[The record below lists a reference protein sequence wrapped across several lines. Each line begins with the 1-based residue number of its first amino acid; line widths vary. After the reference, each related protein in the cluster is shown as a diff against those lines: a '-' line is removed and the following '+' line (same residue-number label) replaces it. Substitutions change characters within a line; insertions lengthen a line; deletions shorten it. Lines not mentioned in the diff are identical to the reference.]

1 MKNKLLRII
10 AITLCL
16 QSCTAQKTLTQTKS
30 IKENTTTNIEKHTL
44 NTLKLD
50 SLFNVLEENDK
61 FMGSITLSQNGKTI
75 YTKAIG
81 FDDIETHKKSTINT
95 KYRIGSISKMFTSSL
110 VFKAIEENK
119 LNLTKTIESYF
130 PLVENANKITI
141 GNLLNHRSGIHNF
154 TNDEKYLTYNT
165 EPKTEKEMV
174 EIISDFKSDFKP
186 NTKSEYSNSNYVLLS
201 IILEKTY
208 NSNFK
213 DLIREK
219 ISEPLNLKNTY
230 LGNTININNRESN
243 SYNYT
248 TNWTKETETNMSIP
262 LGAGAIVSTST
273 DLTKFIEALFD
284 EKIITKQS
292 LEKMIT
298 ITDGY
303 GMGIFQNQFNDK
315 KSFGHTGGIDAF
327 SSVLS
332 YFPEDRLSIALC
344 SNGTSYKNNNII
356 IGALS
361 SYFNKAFTIPTF
373 EKIEISE
380 VDLKKYVGIYSSKE
394 APIKFTITQEK
405 DILFAQGEGQPK
417 VALTYKGNHK
427 FSFEQVGAKFEFS
440 PELKT
445 FTLKQRGAEFIFN
458 KE

>member
-1 MKNKLLRII
+1 MKNQLLRII
-10 AITLCL
+10 AITLCF

-30 IKENTTTNIEKHTL
+30 VNESTTTSTEKHTL

-61 FMGSITLSQNGKTI
+61 FMGSITLSQNGKII

-81 FDDIETHKKSTINT
+81 FDDIETNKISTINT

-119 LNLTKTIESYF
+119 LNLNKTIESYF
-130 PLVENANKITI
+130 PLVENAMKITI

-174 EIISDFKSDFKP
+174 AIISGFKSDFEP
-186 NTKSEYSNSNYVLLS
+186 NTKSDYSNSNYVLLS

-208 NSNFK
+208 HSSFK
-213 DLIREK
+213 DLVRKK
-219 ISEPLNLKNTY
+219 IIEPNNLKNTY
-230 LGNTININNRESN
+230 YGNKIAVNNNESY
-243 SYNYT
+243 SYKYLT
-248 TNWTKETETNMSIP
+248 EWTKEAETNMSIP

-273 DLTKFIEALFD
+273 DLTKFIEAVFN
-284 EKIITKQS
+284 EKIISKQS
-292 LEKMIT
+292 LEKMTT
-298 ITDGY
+298 IADGY
-303 GMGIFQNQFNDK
+303 GFGVFQFPFNDK
-315 KSFGHTGGIDAF
+315 KSFGHTGGIDGF
-327 SSVLS
+327 NSFLS
-332 YFPEDRLSIALC
+332 YFPKDGLSIALC
-344 SNGTSYKNNNII
+344 SNGSNYDNNNIM

-361 SYFNKAFTIPTF
+361 CYFNEPFTIPTF
-373 EKIEISE
+373 EKIEILE
-380 VDLKKYVGIYSSKE
+380 ADLEQYLGIYSTEKM
-394 APIKFTITQEK
+394 PIKFTITREK
-405 DILFAQGEGQPK
+405 NVLFAQGTGQLK
-417 VALTYKGNHK
+417 VAIEYKGKHT
-427 FSFEQVGAKFEFS
+427 FSFEQVGAEFDFS

-445 FTLKQRGAEFIFN
+445 FTLKQGGGEFIFN